1 MVTMRTGER
10 RANKSTFHLPERRT
24 GFDRRLEGDSLR
36 LLSERPMVLA
46 ALLIALNV
54 LSAADWLL
62 TMRALTLGAQEA
74 NAFMG
79 ALFVANPIVA
89 GLVKA
94 GIMLCVSLVIWN
106 ARRYRMVL
114 ATAVGAVGLYGILM
128 LYHAMGLAT
137 LGAF

>member
-1 MVTMRTGER
+1 V
-10 RANKSTFHLPERRT
+10 
-24 GFDRRLEGDSLR
+24 
-36 LLSERPMVLA
+36 VLA
-46 ALLIALNV
+46 VLLVALNV
-54 LSAADWLL
+54 LSIADWLL
-62 TMRALTLGAQEA
+62 TLRALTLGAQEA

-79 ALFVANPIVA
+79 ALIVADPIVA

-94 GIMLCVSLVIWN
+94 GIMLGVSLVIWN
-106 ARRYRMVL
+106 ARRYRLVL